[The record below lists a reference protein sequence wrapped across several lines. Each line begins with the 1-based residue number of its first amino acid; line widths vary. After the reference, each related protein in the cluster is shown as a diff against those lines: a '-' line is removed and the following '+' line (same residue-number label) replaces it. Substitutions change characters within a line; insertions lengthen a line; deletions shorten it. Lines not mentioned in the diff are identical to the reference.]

1 MVRGEGGGGGGR
13 GEEAREEWREKEIEN
28 EREFFLFLSPLAV
41 NCNHIL
47 CVRGASLICEEY
59 LLSSDKNI
67 GFLSVEILWNLLE
80 NGSQIMVCTHTCTVH
95 VHVYCIL

>member
-1 MVRGEGGGGGGR
+1 MRQGKNGERKRWRVR
-13 GEEAREEWREKEIEN
+13 EN
-28 EREFFLFLSPLAV
+28 FFLFLSPLAV

-59 LLSSDKNI
+59 LLSSDKSI

-80 NGSQIMVCTHTCTVH
+80 NGSQIMVCTCTCTCVLYSL
-95 VHVYCIL
+95 VIIYLFTCTCI

>member
-1 MVRGEGGGGGGR
+1 MRQGKNGERKRWRVR
-13 GEEAREEWREKEIEN
+13 EN
-28 EREFFLFLSPLAV
+28 FFLFLSPLAV

-59 LLSSDKNI
+59 LLSSDKSI

-80 NGSQIMVCTHTCTVH
+80 NGSQIMVHTCTVH

>member
-1 MVRGEGGGGGGR
+1 MS
-13 GEEAREEWREKEIEN
+13 KK
-28 EREFFLFLSPLAV
+28 FFLFLSPLAV

-59 LLSSDKNI
+59 LLSSDKSI

-80 NGSQIMVCTHTCTVH
+80 NGSQIMVHTHTCTCTCM
-95 VHVYCIL
+95 CIVFFNNTFNYMYM